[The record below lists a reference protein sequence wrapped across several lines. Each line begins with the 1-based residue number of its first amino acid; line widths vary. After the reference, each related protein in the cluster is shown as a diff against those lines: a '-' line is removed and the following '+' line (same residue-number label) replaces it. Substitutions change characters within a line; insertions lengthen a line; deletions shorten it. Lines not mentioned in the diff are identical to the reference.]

1 MVLSTTASLRLERS
15 MTGSDL
21 FIRSFRGDVGP
32 TIQRDESVDRFQ
44 IYRGKLDQ
52 SSLQSLLPSL
62 RGQMARNTCPPANPV
77 SSDSVN

>member
-1 MVLSTTASLRLERS
+1 

-52 SSLQSLLPSL
+52 SSLQSLLPFCEAKWH
-62 RGQMARNTCPPANPV
+62 GIPAPCEP
-77 SSDSVN
+77 SKF